1 MSIGFGATA
10 GCARVDRSSSISGW
24 YGVVEA
30 AGSLEE
36 VIDGCLGGDL
46 AMRFSTQ
53 NPEGFLE
60 LDLEDVEVGET
71 KLLLLLLLLLERV
84 FFV

>member
-1 MSIGFGATA
+1 M
-10 GCARVDRSSSISGW
+10 
-24 YGVVEA
+24 
-30 AGSLEE
+30 EE

-71 KLLLLLLLLLERV
+71 KLLLLLLLLLLLERV
-84 FFV
+84 FLV